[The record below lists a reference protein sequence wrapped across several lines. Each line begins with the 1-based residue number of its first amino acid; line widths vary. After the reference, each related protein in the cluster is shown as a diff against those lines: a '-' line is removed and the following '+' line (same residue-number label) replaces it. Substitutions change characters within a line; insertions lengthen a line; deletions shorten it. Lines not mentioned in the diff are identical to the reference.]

1 MRFAMSK
8 LAEDNEMKWTE
19 QELDLLQQMYR
30 EGALLTK
37 MSEVFGRSGSAVQDR
52 ARRQRL
58 NRPPKIRKDGKRWIA
73 GVAAPNFGNGTF
85 VAEMVPQKPGEVQV
99 EIFPRT
105 RNFLLDPTGLD
116 ACNKRGLY

>member
-8 LAEDNEMKWTE
+8 LAKDNEMKWTE
-19 QELDLLQQMYR
+19 QELDLLKQMYR

-37 MSEVFGRSGSAVQDR
+37 MSEVFGRSGSAVQDK

-58 NRPPKIRKDGKRWIA
+58 NRPRKVRKDGKQWTA
-73 GVAAPNFGNGTF
+73 GIAAPNAAF
-85 VAEMVPQKPGEVQV
+85 VAEMAPQKPGEVQV

-105 RNFLLDPTGLD
+105 WNPLLDPPGLD

>member
-1 MRFAMSK
+1 
-8 LAEDNEMKWTE
+8 MKWTE
-19 QELDLLQQMYR
+19 QELDLLKQMYR

-58 NRPPKIRKDGKRWIA
+58 NRPLKIRKDGKRWTAGIA
-73 GVAAPNFGNGTF
+73 EPNSGNGTF
-85 VAEMVPQKPGEVQV
+85 VAEMAPQKPGKVQV

-105 RNFLLDPTGLD
+105 WNSLLDPPGLD